1 MTSGEI
7 RFEDKALV
15 ILAGLVKEMPDVV
28 NSDIVDEEADFE
40 LDARYAMLVNGKP
53 IGWVIFD
60 EGDIRRG

>member
-15 ILAGLVKEMPDVV
+15 ILAGLVREMPDVA

-40 LDARYAMLVNGKP
+40 LDARYAMLLDSKL
-53 IGWVIFD
+53 IG
-60 EGDIRRG
+60 